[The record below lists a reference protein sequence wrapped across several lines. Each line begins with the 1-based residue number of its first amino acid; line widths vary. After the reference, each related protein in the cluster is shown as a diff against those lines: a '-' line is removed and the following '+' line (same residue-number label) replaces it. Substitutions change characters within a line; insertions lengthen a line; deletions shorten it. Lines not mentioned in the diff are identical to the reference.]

1 MEPEPTHQIWA
12 DSQGNSGP
20 PASGTTQI
28 YVSVPLS
35 PRPKQFLTRFIVTVP
50 PSIHLQI
57 FHLGHQFRL
66 TSRLHICTL
75 LPRMKVNTY
84 QLQALLDRDHL
95 VMLMAR
101 SQVQLLIPVHKGC
114 PCLMTVFNGQVPN
127 YRGCL

>member
-50 PSIHLQI
+50 PSIHLRI

-66 TSRLHICTL
+66 ISSLRTRIL
-75 LPRMKVNTY
+75 LPRMKANTCK
-84 QLQALLDRDHL
+84 LQALLERDHL
-95 VMLMAR
+95 VMRMAR
-101 SQVQLLIPVHKGC
+101 SQVRLPIPVEFYRNRHR
-114 PCLMTVFNGQVPN
+114 PMTVFDW
-127 YRGCL
+127 

>member
-50 PSIHLQI
+50 PSIHLRI

-66 TSRLHICTL
+66 ISSLRTRIL
-75 LPRMKVNTY
+75 LPRMKANTCK
-84 QLQALLDRDHL
+84 LQALLERDHL
-95 VMLMAR
+95 VMRMAR
-101 SQVQLLIPVHKGC
+101 SQVWLPIPVEFYRNCHH
-114 PCLMTVFNGQVPN
+114 PMMVFDW
-127 YRGCL
+127 